1 MYVSRQECLLYLFE
15 LLFEESLERIPSVP
29 ILVRQR
35 SPVN

>member
-1 MYVSRQECLLYLFE
+1 MANNEMPSVPILVRQ
-15 LLFEESLERIPSVP
+15 PSVP